1 MKFVDWWI
9 LIICLELTGIALYLY
24 KNQTNVVVFFKWLLV
39 ATLVVGPVL
48 IFKELMIDLIV
59 TS

>member
-9 LIICLELTGIALYLY
+9 LIICLELAVIALYLY
-24 KNQTNVVVFFKWLLV
+24 KNQTNVVIFFKWLLV
-39 ATLVVGPVL
+39 ATLVVGSVL